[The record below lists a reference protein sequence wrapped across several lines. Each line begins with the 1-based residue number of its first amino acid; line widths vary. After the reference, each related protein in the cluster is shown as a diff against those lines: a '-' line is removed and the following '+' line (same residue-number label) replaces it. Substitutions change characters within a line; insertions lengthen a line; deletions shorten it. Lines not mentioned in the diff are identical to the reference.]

1 MTASS
6 PPLGSA
12 TAWPPPAATDWN
24 YLLLELKQLDGDP
37 DVYGMLYNA
46 SDDGRYPTGNT
57 RGWDFREVSSSAR
70 GSARLT
76 VGKRDWAHPNAEGV
90 YLCVTAYGDRVA
102 SYELRSMFTR
112 CPAAFAV
119 DGIGSHRRD
128 AVLGAGAVD
137 VDDDQ
142 RSRRVRRGVGDV
154 RVQNLRGPRVHAAG
168 GRARRR
174 APGARLRPCAAS
186 G

>member
-1 MTASS
+1 MVGLATQTIGTNEAQSDS
-6 PPLGSA
+6 LESA
-12 TAWPPPAATDWN
+12 AWKCYHMATPAATDWN
-24 YLLLELKQLDGDP
+24 YLSLELKQLDGDP

-119 DGIGSHRRD
+119 DES
-128 AVLGAGAVD
+128 
-137 VDDDQ
+137 
-142 RSRRVRRGVGDV
+142 GD
-154 RVQNLRGPRVHAAG
+154 G
-168 GRARRR
+168 
-174 APGARLRPCAAS
+174 
-186 G
+186 

>member
-1 MTASS
+1 MAPR
-6 PPLGSA
+6 PPCSGHGTLNLNSTCSCENPRPAAGATGWTGGLCHVPVVGLATQTIGTNEAQSDSLESA
-12 TAWPPPAATDWN
+12 AWKCYHMATPAATDWN
-24 YLLLELKQLDGDP
+24 YLSLELKQLDGDP

-112 CPAAFAV
+112 CPAALIPA
-119 DGIGSHRRD
+119 I
-128 AVLGAGAVD
+128 
-137 VDDDQ
+137 
-142 RSRRVRRGVGDV
+142 
-154 RVQNLRGPRVHAAG
+154 NP
-168 GRARRR
+168 
-174 APGARLRPCAAS
+174 
-186 G
+186 